1 MCSGGARKGSPLEAA
16 GCTGKAAKLRVGQAE
31 VQMHALADAARCK
44 QEEDASTLKQ
54 RRGRVVYNTNG
65 EKPVKRPYVEKLHDA
80 FSDSGLPRL
89 DHSQGD
95 LEGFT
100 TRLAQHGQG
109 SVLTSGSVQL
119 QCRRR
124 QAANN
129 MSLEGN
135 SMTTRR
141 ATGQPKGSI
150 ATSRP
155 WRAVDK
161 RPSPLDPLGSPLAR
175 AASDAA
181 LARPPMS
188 ATLRLGRT
196 AATPRSGIV
205 GINDTFLLHQASVA
219 RDTTF
224 KRKVLAEGCRDGFPA
239 FHSGGFLQNV
249 LRAPPLAEALADCQ
263 IRGLPLGAKSLVL
276 LEPDG
281 RRLHDNDT
289 AHSIA
294 TLVKL
299 SLHRPCIV
307 SNLERAT
314 ESGHCS
320 VDPGPRSPRSSSL
333 TSTSGRADGCKIEAY
348 LLRYLQSAPDRP

>member
-1 MCSGGARKGSPLEAA
+1 
-16 GCTGKAAKLRVGQAE
+16 
-31 VQMHALADAARCK
+31 MHALADAARCK

-54 RRGRVVYNTNG
+54 RRGRVVYNTDG
-65 EKPVKRPYVEKLHDA
+65 EKPVKRPYVEKLDDA

-124 QAANN
+124 QAANK
-129 MSLEGN
+129 MSLEG
-135 SMTTRR
+135 SRTSTRR

-161 RPSPLDPLGSPLAR
+161 HPSPLDPLGSPLVR

-188 ATLRLGRT
+188 ATALG
-196 AATPRSGIV
+196 S
-205 GINDTFLLHQASVA
+205 
-219 RDTTF
+219 
-224 KRKVLAEGCRDGFPA
+224 
-239 FHSGGFLQNV
+239 
-249 LRAPPLAEALADCQ
+249 RAPHGCHYTVTVGY
-263 IRGLPLGAKSLVL
+263 RGHQ
-276 LEPDG
+276 
-281 RRLHDNDT
+281 RHF
-289 AHSIA
+289 SIA
-294 TLVKL
+294 SRFSCSRNYTMRI
-299 SLHRPCIV
+299 LHTARRKRC
-307 SNLERAT
+307 
-314 ESGHCS
+314 G
-320 VDPGPRSPRSSSL
+320 
-333 TSTSGRADGCKIEAY
+333 
-348 LLRYLQSAPDRP
+348 